1 MSFFDKQT
9 IKVKKKI
16 IQTLDLIEEIEH
28 VPETYLKHI
37 ADSDGIYEIR
47 IKLSSNI
54 FRVFCF
60 FDDGK
65 LIILMNAFQK
75 KTSKTPK
82 QQIKKAEK
90 IKQEYESEK

>member
-1 MSFFDKQT
+1 
-9 IKVKKKI
+9 
-16 IQTLDLIEEIEH
+16 
-28 VPETYLKHI
+28 LKHI

-47 IKLSSNI
+47 IKLRSNI

-65 LIILMNAFQK
+65 LIILMDAFQK

-90 IKQEYESEK
+90 IKQEYENEK